1 MASKNFYTG
10 YAKSTRFRLYLV
22 SSKDVA
28 NNRSLVKWYAYLEN
42 GNYWYVN
49 AIRINSVVVNG
60 TTVCGSKTFSNY
72 TSKGSYLLASG
83 QLYVAHN
90 ADGNKQISAS
100 ISGWLYSYGN
110 KNANGSMT
118 LDSIPRATTP
128 TLGASSVS
136 LGNAVAINTSPAV
149 SSWTHT
155 IKWKF
160 GDQSGTIAT
169 KTTAK
174 STSWTPPASLASEIP
189 DATTGTVTITVETY
203 NGTTLIGSKTI
214 NLKITVPITSATFK
228 PTISSVSMTE
238 AVESVTTMFGS
249 IFVKLLSKVTFGITA
264 SGKYGSEIVA
274 YKTVFDDVTYNSQ
287 SFTSNAI
294 KASGTVT
301 ATITV
306 TDSRGATQQ
315 TTKSITVV
323 DYEYP
328 AITDIKTEI
337 SGTTVKV
344 TVKGKIAPVSN
355 KNTRSLIV
363 TYKKSTDTT
372 WGTPKTISLSAY
384 DFSGTG
390 VSTTITGIDPTV
402 TYDIKATLT
411 DKASTTILQ
420 TATGIT
426 AISIL
431 AGGKGIRF
439 FGEAE
444 EEGFHVGNIDY
455 TITDAEYDELLSLL
469 GGGIAINNL
478 EQGSIL
484 FASGEESN
492 TAGTNNCRVRTADYI
507 AAKANADYTVDIE
520 NSIGKGILVFIYLF
534 NSNKE
539 IIDVIYSTTK
549 PVPVKFTTTSDTA
562 YLRFVF
568 TYYPSTT
575 SSPTDV
581 AYKLDVSDLY
591 NGILY

>member
-469 GGGIAINNL
+469 GGG
-478 EQGSIL
+478 S
-484 FASGEESN
+484 
-492 TAGTNNCRVRTADYI
+492 TN
-507 AAKANADYTVDIE
+507 
-520 NSIGKGILVFIYLF
+520 
-534 NSNKE
+534 
-539 IIDVIYSTTK
+539 
-549 PVPVKFTTTSDTA
+549 
-562 YLRFVF
+562 
-568 TYYPSTT
+568 
-575 SSPTDV
+575 
-581 AYKLDVSDLY
+581 
-591 NGILY
+591 

>member
-455 TITDAEYDELLSLL
+455 TITDDEYDELLSLL